1 MNANVNHR
9 HSIMAIYPLEC
20 FEIDAA
26 QNSMA
31 RETTRHGLQ
40 IETAPDHDG
49 SFHLRR
55 ITKSISGVPEG
66 PHALFIC
73 PFMGRSY
80 ECFAMLGRTEGAEDN
95 KLNISNL
102 ELHEYDAFIDAVI
115 GAALGFTP
123 PGPPHSP
130 PLG

>member
-20 FEIDAA
+20 FEMDAA

-31 RETTRHGLQ
+31 RETTRHGLR

-49 SFHLRR
+49 SFRLVRV
-55 ITKSISGVPEG
+55 TKSIGEAPEG
-66 PHALFIC
+66 PHTLFIC
-73 PFMGRSY
+73 PYMGRSY
-80 ECFAMLGRTEGAEDN
+80 ECFPMLGGTEAEES
-95 KLNISNL
+95 KLNILDL
-102 ELHEYDAFIDAVI
+102 EFREYDAFIDAVI
-115 GAALGFTP
+115 GAAQGFTP
-123 PGPPHSP
+123 PGLPHTP

>member
-1 MNANVNHR
+1 MNANVRDRN
-9 HSIMAIYPLEC
+9 SLMTIYPLEC
-20 FEIDAA
+20 FVIDAA

-31 RETTRHGLQ
+31 RETTRHGLL

-55 ITKSISGVPEG
+55 ITRSISGVPEG
-66 PHALFIC
+66 PHTVFIC
-73 PFMGRSY
+73 PFMGSAY
-80 ECFAMLGRTEGAEDN
+80 EYFDMLGETEGAED
-95 KLNISNL
+95 KLNVFNQ

-115 GAALGFTP
+115 GAAQGFTP
-123 PGPPHSP
+123 PGPPHAA